1 MNKFVDQNNQIDQD
15 VAELFGQNLVT
26 FFRSTL
32 LRCRI
37 NPGLTLALFRILRD
51 QKRGV
56 RLRSALAKQG
66 LTVPPLMI
74 VSITNACN
82 LNCKGC
88 YARAIH
94 AEEETVMSDSRLAEL
109 IGEAND
115 LGVSIIMIA
124 GGEPLLR
131 PIFFDLARQYPHIL
145 FPVFTNGLLINP
157 ASISRFKKQRNL
169 VPILSLEGHQME
181 TDMRRGSGVYAMV
194 QKKMDW
200 LRKEGILFG
209 TSLTLTRTNFDLI
222 TSVAFQKDLSKLG
235 SQVSIFVDYVP
246 VQPGTETYTL
256 TPEQK
261 GLESTWTKQ
270 LYAELPGVFVSLP
283 GDESLYG
290 GCLAGGRGFIHVNP
304 SGRVEPCPFAPFSD
318 TDLNKMSLRE
328 ALDSS
333 FLSIIRENAGKLG
346 ESAGGCTLWENR
358 EWVLEQLDKE

>member
-1 MNKFVDQNNQIDQD
+1 MSQD
-15 VAELFGQNLVT
+15 VTELFGHNLVT
-26 FFRSTL
+26 FFRS
-32 LRCRI
+32 
-37 NPGLTLALFRILRD
+37 ALFRCRFDPGMTFGLFKILRD
-51 QKRGV
+51 QKRAV
-56 RLRSALAKQG
+56 RRRAEMAKQG
-66 LTVPPLMI
+66 LRVPPLMI

-82 LNCKGC
+82 LNCRGC
-88 YARAIH
+88 YAHAIH
-94 AEEETVMSDSRLAEL
+94 PEEETVMSDARLAEL

-131 PIFFDLARQYPHIL
+131 PIFFDLASQYPHIL
-145 FPVFTNGLLINP
+145 FPVFTNGLLINT
-157 ASISRFKKQRNL
+157 ASIYRFKKQRNL

-181 TDMRRGSGVYAMV
+181 TDMRRGSGVYALV
-194 QKKMDW
+194 KKKMDW

-222 TSVAFQKDLSKLG
+222 TTVGFQKDLSKLG

-261 GLESTWTKQ
+261 GQESTWTKK

-283 GDESLYG
+283 GDEVMYG

-304 SGRVEPCPFAPFSD
+304 SGQVEPCPFAPFSD
-318 TDLNKMSLRE
+318 TDLNRMSLRE

-333 FLSIIRENAGKLG
+333 FLSVIRENAGKLG
-346 ESAGGCTLWENR
+346 ESTGGCTLWENR
-358 EWVLEQLDKE
+358 EWVLQQLNEEN